1 MNRRTFAT
9 LATACVFCLGT
20 RKLSASV
27 VLPAEPAERDDLI
40 PAQPSP
46 PPAEPE
52 RFPVSIEEY
61 ESIDPEFLP
70 QLVPYAT
77 AELPGTIVIDTD
89 NRFLYLVLESGQ
101 AKRYGIGVGRD
112 GFGWSGTATVE
123 RKTKWPMWFPPKE
136 MQYRDKEARR
146 WRSGMP
152 GGPRNPLGARAL
164 YLFQGKADTL
174 FRIHGTRDP
183 KSIGKAISSGCIRML
198 NADVVELFDQVPLG
212 TRVVVLPS
220 TRPVAQKA
228 KRSKNATVTQK
239 AKRSKNAI
247 EAQALR
253 RRRNRRRYAAYRR
266 YYRRRYRRSLY
277 GMFGRR
283 DGW

>member
-1 MNRRTFAT
+1 MDRRTFAA
-9 LATACVFCLGT
+9 LATACALCLGT
-20 RKLSASV
+20 RKLSANV
-27 VLPAEPAERDDLI
+27 VTPAAPAEQGDLSLAE
-40 PAQPSP
+40 PPP

-61 ESIDPEFLP
+61 KSLDPEYLP
-70 QLVPYAT
+70 QLANYAT
-77 AELPGTIVIDTD
+77 GELPGTIIIDTD

-146 WRSGMP
+146 WRRGMP

-183 KSIGKAISSGCIRML
+183 KSIGKAVSSGCIRML
-198 NADVVELFDQVPLG
+198 NADVVELFDRVSLG
-212 TRVVVLPS
+212 TKVIVLPS
-220 TRPVAQKA
+220 TRPVAHKP
-228 KRSKNATVTQK
+228 KRSKKATV
-239 AKRSKNAI
+239 
-247 EAQALR
+247 AQVRR
-253 RRRNRRRYAAYRR
+253 RRRNRNRYAVYRR
-266 YYRRRYRRSLY
+266 YYRRRYRRSLF
-277 GMFGRR
+277 GMFGRQ